1 LLQNTHLFE
10 SSPVRLFSSADRES
24 EFDDDDDIP
33 FEEDYSATPRTE
45 KESYVTEA
53 TQAEQANNLLLAMK
67 TTNEN
72 QHVELQTELS
82 NSFLQYA
89 LSIIMGRAIPDA
101 RDGLKPVHR
110 RILFAMHELQ
120 LLSSTPHR
128 KCARVVGD
136 VLGKLHPH
144 GDTAVY
150 DALVRMAQDFTTN
163 HPLIDGHGNFGSIDA
178 DPAAAMRYTECR
190 LTPLAQH
197 ALLADLE
204 SDTVDSIPNFD
215 GTSTEPV
222 VLPAKIPVLLLNG
235 SSGIAV
241 GMATNV
247 PPHNLR
253 ELLTACIALTNAR
266 MNTEANPVSDQK
278 LLKIIP
284 GPDFPT
290 GGVILGT
297 EGAQKLYTTGNGGIV
312 MRAVTQIESF
322 RTTGKSERTAII
334 VTELPYQVNK
344 AALLEKIAG
353 LVNEKKLEG
362 ISDLRDESSGR
373 DGIRVVIEL
382 KRDAVAAVV
391 LANLY
396 QKTALQSTFAG
407 NFLALMKPKDDSSS
421 KTGMNNSPIV
431 PQRFTLRQALD
442 SFLDFRFE
450 TTRRKAQ
457 FQLTKVVARAHIV
470 DGLLVALDKID
481 RVIEVVRAASNNQE
495 ARKQLQNDLLGTSDE
510 QTDAILKLQLG
521 QLTRL
526 NKGKLEDEKTTLNKS
541 KDELTQLVR
550 VDEAVY
556 RSMTSEFQE
565 LSDKYSVARKTQII
579 LDDDGTVEE
588 IDLIRNSR
596 SVIVVTRGGYIKRMP
611 LKTFESQ
618 GRGTRGKRG
627 TSPTSAD
634 TDEENEVAHCF
645 TCNDHDTLLMVT
657 DSGIAFNAR
666 AFQIPTSSR
675 TAKGQPIPSVLPQ
688 LRTADVITTI
698 LPISDFSVPDQ
709 HLVLATEK
717 GWIKRTPLAAFE
729 NLTSRGLTVA
739 KLDEGDRLLWCQRC
753 NDDDDI
759 LIGSSMGKATRFS
772 AKNLRPTGRTSRGV
786 RSMNLREGDTIADV
800 DIVSGSSN
808 GSVGVNG
815 DSTAITDT
823 HEYIL
828 AISSRGFGTRLE
840 KSSFRTQ
847 GRGGSG
853 VVALKFKKSSSSSS
867 SSSNTP
873 NDRLTCLKSV
883 KETDEI
889 LVITKNGIMVRQNVT
904 AIPSQGRAATGVLI
918 QKLDEGDEITRVS
931 IVPEYEETD

>member
-1 LLQNTHLFE
+1 
-10 SSPVRLFSSADRES
+10 
-24 EFDDDDDIP
+24 
-33 FEEDYSATPRTE
+33 
-45 KESYVTEA
+45 
-53 TQAEQANNLLLAMK
+53 
-67 TTNEN
+67 
-72 QHVELQTELS
+72 
-82 NSFLQYA
+82 
-89 LSIIMGRAIPDA
+89 
-101 RDGLKPVHR
+101 
-110 RILFAMHELQ
+110 
-120 LLSSTPHR
+120 
-128 KCARVVGD
+128 
-136 VLGKLHPH
+136 
-144 GDTAVY
+144 
-150 DALVRMAQDFTTN
+150 
-163 HPLIDGHGNFGSIDA
+163 
-178 DPAAAMRYTECR
+178 
-190 LTPLAQH
+190 
-197 ALLADLE
+197 
-204 SDTVDSIPNFD
+204 
-215 GTSTEPV
+215 
-222 VLPAKIPVLLLNG
+222 
-235 SSGIAV
+235 
-241 GMATNV
+241 MATNV

-253 ELLTACIALTNAR
+253 ELLTACIALTNSR
-266 MNTEANPVSDQK
+266 MNTETVSDQQ

-297 EGAQKLYTTGNGGIV
+297 EGAQKLYTTGNGGVV
-312 MRAVTQIESF
+312 MRAVTQIETF
-322 RTTGKSERTAII
+322 RMTGKSERTAII

-344 AALLEKIAG
+344 AALLEKIAS

-362 ISDLRDESSGR
+362 IADLRDESSGR

-407 NFLALMKPKDDSSS
+407 NFLALMKPKGDSSS
-421 KTGMNNSPIV
+421 NTGTNNSPIV

-450 TTRRKAQ
+450 TIRRKAQ
-457 FQLTKVVARAHIV
+457 FQLAKVEARAHIV
-470 DGLLVALDKID
+470 DGLLLALDKID
-481 RVIEVVRAASNNQE
+481 RVIEIVRAASNNQE
-495 ARKQLQNDLLGTSDE
+495 ARKLLQNDLLGTSDE

-526 NKGKLEDEKTTLNKS
+526 NKGKLEDEKISLNKS
-541 KDELTQLVR
+541 RDELTLLVQ

-556 RSMTSEFQE
+556 RSMTDEFQE
-565 LSDKYSVARKTQII
+565 LSDKYGVARKTRII

-627 TSPTSAD
+627 TSSTSAD
-634 TDEENEVAHCF
+634 ADEESEVAHCF

-657 DSGIAFNAR
+657 DSGIAYNAR

-688 LRTADVITTI
+688 LRTTDVITTI
-698 LPISDFSVPDQ
+698 LPISDFTVPDQ

-739 KLDEGDRLLWCQRC
+739 KLDKGDRLLWCQRC

-772 AKNLRPTGRTSRGV
+772 VQNLRPTGRTSRGV
-786 RSMNLREGDTIADV
+786 RTMNLREGDTIADV
-800 DIVSGSSN
+800 DILSASSD
-808 GSVGVNG
+808 GTIPVNG
-815 DSTAITDT
+815 DSTATAET
-823 HEYIL
+823 TQEYIL
-828 AISSRGFGTRLE
+828 AISSRGFGKRLE
-840 KSSFRTQ
+840 KNSFRTQ

-853 VVALKFKKSSSSSS
+853 VVALKFKKASS

-873 NDRLTCLKSV
+873 TDRLACLKSV

-904 AIPSQGRAATGVLI
+904 AIPAQGRAATGVLI
-918 QKLDEGDEITRVS
+918 QKLDDGDEITSVS